1 MESISNN
8 LQPTKRAA
16 WIALLTGA
24 SVLFSFALACATP
37 FPALAT
43 LAALHMRKRDAVAL
57 TAAAWLANQIIGY
70 SFLHYPQTLDSFAW
84 GGVIGVSALAAAV
97 AAMASETLARRA
109 GWAIAMLSAFFSAF
123 IAYEGILYAATAVLP
138 SEPSAFSM
146 AIILRIL
153 EINALAFVGFLV
165 LHAIG
170 RTLRVAPSREIGAMT
185 SAKVA

>member
-8 LQPTKRAA
+8 FQSAKRAV

-57 TAAAWLANQIIGY
+57 TATAWLANQTIGY
-70 SFLHYPQTLDSFAW
+70 GFLHYPQTWDSFAW
-84 GGVIGVSALAAAV
+84 GGAIGASALAAAV
-97 AAMASETLARRA
+97 IATASETLARRA
-109 GWAIAMLSAFFSAF
+109 GWGIAMLSAFFSAF
-123 IAYEGILYAATAVLP
+123 IVYEGILFAATAVLP

-146 AIILRIL
+146 TIILRIL
-153 EINALAFVGFLV
+153 EINAFAFAGFLV
-165 LHAIG
+165 LHRVG
-170 RTLRVAPSREIGAMT
+170 RALRLAPPREIEAMT